1 MLLLRLPAALFL
13 AAWPV
18 QLHAH
23 TPSETFLSLTI
34 EGQRLTG
41 EWDIAL
47 RDLQHALGLD
57 TPGASSIG
65 RADLRLRQQALALDT
80 LRRLSLKVDGKPFP
94 LRVVDFQTTN
104 QSDGE
109 HGLVE
114 FAAENLP
121 AGAAV
126 LELNCRVFF
135 ALDPQM
141 HGVLRIEQA
150 GNTTT
155 ATFNAD
161 TPSLRFK
168 LAAPPAKWRQ
178 LLGFVGEGI
187 GHIWTGYD
195 HLLFL
200 IALLLPAVL
209 CWQSGAWTG
218 VAAIRPAFINVI
230 KIVTAFTVAH
240 SLTLALATLEVV
252 RLPSRGV
259 ESAIALSV
267 LVAAL
272 NNVWAFFHGRSWSV
286 AFVFGLIHGFGFATA
301 LADWGL
307 AQGTLALA
315 LVGFNLGVEL
325 GQVAIVGIMLPL
337 AYRYRNTA
345 VYQRFVLRGGSAVVT
360 LIAFIWVLERAF
372 GFKVLPF

>member
-1 MLLLRLPAALFL
+1 M
-13 AAWPV
+13 
-18 QLHAH
+18 
-23 TPSETFLSLTI
+23 
-34 EGQRLTG
+34 
-41 EWDIAL
+41 
-47 RDLQHALGLD
+47 
-57 TPGASSIG
+57 
-65 RADLRLRQQALALDT
+65 
-80 LRRLSLKVDGKPFP
+80 DGKLFP
-94 LRVVDFQTTN
+94 LRVVDFQTTI

-114 FAAENLP
+114 FTTENLP
-121 AGAAV
+121 AGAEV
-126 LELNCRVFF
+126 LELDCRVFF

-141 HGVLRIEQA
+141 HGVLRIEQT

-168 LAAPPAKWRQ
+168 LSAPPAKWRQ
-178 LLGFVGEGI
+178 LLGFVGEGVR
-187 GHIWTGYD
+187 HIWTGYD

-209 CWQSGAWTG
+209 RWQSGAWTG